1 MIKGFLNLPYFAWT
15 ALALVVAVI
24 FVYVG
29 PHNKLT
35 VTPDLRYLVIRWA
48 HALTWVLLA
57 ISFFLRGVSPSLNG
71 VANLIAAAGGLIYLL
86 FMVMA
91 FVIK

>member
-35 VTPDLRYLVIRWA
+35 VTPGFRYLVIRWG

-57 ISFFLRGVSPSLNG
+57 VSFFLRGVSPSLNG